1 MLFFSFV
8 HLKESCQKC
17 IFFFLRERCSLRTI
31 QPISLSENLNVKMLL
46 FVDFW
51 LDLCMCVQ
59 GTGLTLTLKT
69 LHVCHMPS
77 HSLNKLLAAMTN
89 LEYEL
94 LLIYTNCW
102 IVTFTLLAVSDFCL
116 LKGKTPPLC
125 FLVSLC
131 QSFSW
136 MLRITTHV
144 VWIQK
149 HFYPELIYNTWMYR
163 AFI

>member
-1 MLFFSFV
+1 
-8 HLKESCQKC
+8 
-17 IFFFLRERCSLRTI
+17 
-31 QPISLSENLNVKMLL
+31 
-46 FVDFW
+46 
-51 LDLCMCVQ
+51 MCVQ

-116 LKGKTPPLC
+116 LKGKTPPSLFPSMSVSVLLLNVKNNDTC
-125 FLVSLC
+125 SMDTKTFLS
-131 QSFSW
+131 
-136 MLRITTHV
+136 RIN
-144 VWIQK
+144 I
-149 HFYPELIYNTWMYR
+149 
-163 AFI
+163 

>member
-1 MLFFSFV
+1 MNHV
-8 HLKESCQKC
+8 PKVV
-17 IFFFLRERCSLRTI
+17 FFFERERERERCSLRTI

-94 LLIYTNCW
+94 LLIYTNFAGLSLSHFW
-102 IVTFTLLAVSDFCL
+102 QSQISVFWRAKL
-116 LKGKTPPLC
+116 PPLC
-125 FLVSLC
+125 FLVCLC